1 MTVVQVVGEWGGGR
15 HSAGVMSFDAKGQDG
30 KVCTEGQV
38 VPCAVCALSCCSSS
52 ERQTLEHP
60 SESLL
65 CGVRKLLEGLS
76 TNSCFSSMKNRSK
89 GINCLSSLC
98 SLPWLWATFPFLGPG
113 NNSGRE
119 MGSFKPGR
127 RLASSDQPLGSFWGT
142 WARHWQ
148 HVSKE
153 SLNNHETLPEKRLLT
168 YVVYCGLKSVLKPNK
183 QKSKQKQLLQI
194 FTIGSKCETII
205 IASVNNNFE

>member
-1 MTVVQVVGEWGGGR
+1 MKSANSSSLDSCQSRPGHNDCGTGSWRMRWGEAQCGSGKFWW
-15 HSAGVMSFDAKGQDG
+15 KGQDG

-38 VPCAVCALSCCSSS
+38 VLCAVCALSCCNSS

-76 TNSCFSSMKNRSK
+76 TNSYFSSMENRSK

-98 SLPWLWATFPFLGPG
+98 SLPCLWATFPFLGPG

-119 MGSFKPGR
+119 MGELQAWKK
-127 RLASSDQPLGSFWGT
+127 T
-142 WARHWQ
+142 
-148 HVSKE
+148 
-153 SLNNHETLPEKRLLT
+153 
-168 YVVYCGLKSVLKPNK
+168 GLKWPALGMVLGNMSKALAACK
-183 QKSKQKQLLQI
+183 QKPWELK
-194 FTIGSKCETII
+194 
-205 IASVNNNFE
+205 